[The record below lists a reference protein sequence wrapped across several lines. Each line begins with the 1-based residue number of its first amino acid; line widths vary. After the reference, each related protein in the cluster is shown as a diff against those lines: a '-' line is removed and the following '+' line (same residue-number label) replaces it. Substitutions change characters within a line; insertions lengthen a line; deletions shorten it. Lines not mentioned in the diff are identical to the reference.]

1 VLHFHSKNALWP
13 WNMVQITTCN
23 IMSTYWKL
31 LQTSVLRSKVY
42 SYLPGFHLMS
52 FFIYN
57 RTITTAPSSVIQG
70 QSVSV
75 RRKKWCHK
83 KLHKSLQ
90 GLFTYLCQ
98 LFLAPWLT
106 APVSLRLLHPR
117 HMRETWAWVEFQ
129 RLNAFIFIFCIQKL
143 SALLCFLDCVFIL
156 GKQTL

>member
-1 VLHFHSKNALWP
+1 LALKHGA
-13 WNMVQITTCN
+13 NYNLQHHVYLLKTVANKCTT
-23 IMSTYWKL
+23 KQG
-31 LQTSVLRSKVY
+31 LQLSSWFSFDVIFYLQQNYHY
-42 SYLPGFHLMS
+42 SSILCDPG
-52 FFIYN
+52 
-57 RTITTAPSSVIQG
+57 A
-70 QSVSV
+70 VSV

-90 GLFTYLCQ
+90 GLFTYHCQ

-106 APVSLRLLHPR
+106 TPVSLRLLHPR